1 MAKEKRPKDD
11 LQTVAKSRMAQMPAE
26 TAGGR
31 LDQSLSPGAA
41 RPDRSDRPERPDLA
55 NRRDPGAPQPGQ
67 HSNNQHQHNEFQRN
81 QPRPGQPHEMSGP
94 QSSTEDLPPKPMSRA
109 DKQRNQPRR

>member
-31 LDQSLSPGAA
+31 LDESLPPGAA
-41 RPDRSDRPERPDLA
+41 RPDRSGRPERPDLA
-55 NRRDPGAPQPGQ
+55 PRGDMGSPQP
-67 HSNNQHQHNEFQRN
+67 NQHQHNEHQRN
-81 QPRPGQPHEMSGP
+81 QPRPGQPQANGS
-94 QSSTEDLPPKPMSRA
+94 QLSTEDMPPKPMSRA

>member
-31 LDQSLSPGAA
+31 LDESPPPGAA
-41 RPDRSDRPERPDLA
+41 RPDRSDRPERPDMA
-55 NRRDPGAPQPGQ
+55 TTRDPSAPQ
-67 HSNNQHQHNEFQRN
+67 SNQHN
-81 QPRPGQPHEMSGP
+81 QPRPGQPREMSGS
-94 QSSTEDLPPKPMSRA
+94 QASTADMPPKPMSRA

>member
-11 LQTVAKSRMAQMPAE
+11 LQTMAKSRMAQMPAE

-31 LDQSLSPGAA
+31 LDESPPPGAA
-41 RPDRSDRPERPDLA
+41 RPDRSDRPERPDMA
-55 NRRDPGAPQPGQ
+55 ARRDLNPPQHNQRQSQPGQ
-67 HSNNQHQHNEFQRN
+67 PREMGSPPPSN
-81 QPRPGQPHEMSGP
+81 
-94 QSSTEDLPPKPMSRA
+94 EDMPPKPMSRA

>member
-11 LQTVAKSRMAQMPAE
+11 LQTMAKSRMAQTPAE

-31 LDQSLSPGAA
+31 LDESLPPGAA
-41 RPDRSDRPERPDLA
+41 RPDRSGRPDRPDMA
-55 NRRDPGAPQPGQ
+55 ARRDTSSPR
-67 HSNNQHQHNEFQRN
+67 HNQQ
-81 QPRPGQPHEMSGP
+81 RPGQARETGGP
-94 QSSTEDLPPKPMSRA
+94 QASTEDLPPKPMSRA

>member
-26 TAGGR
+26 TAGGG
-31 LDQSLSPGAA
+31 LDQSQPPGAA
-41 RPDRSDRPERPDLA
+41 RPDRSDRPERPDMP
-55 NRRDPGAPQPGQ
+55 NRRDMGSPQHNQ
-67 HSNNQHQHNEFQRN
+67 HSDN
-81 QPRPGQPHEMSGP
+81 QPRPGQPHETNGS
-94 QSSTEDLPPKPMSRA
+94 QQSTEDMPPKPMSRA

>member
-11 LQTVAKSRMAQMPAE
+11 LQTVAKSRMAHMPAE

-31 LDQSLSPGAA
+31 LDESLPRAAA
-41 RPDRSDRPERPDLA
+41 RPDRSDRPARPDMA
-55 NRRDPGAPQPGQ
+55 TGRDTSSPQP
-67 HSNNQHQHNEFQRN
+67 NQHN
-81 QPRPGQPHEMSGP
+81 QPRPGQPRETSGAKT
-94 QSSTEDLPPKPMSRA
+94 STEDLPPKPMSRA

>member
-11 LQTVAKSRMAQMPAE
+11 LQTVAKSRMAQTPAE

-31 LDQSLSPGAA
+31 LDQSLPPGAA
-41 RPDRSDRPERPDLA
+41 RPDRSDRPERPDMA
-55 NRRDPGAPQPGQ
+55 TRRDTNSPQP
-67 HSNNQHQHNEFQRN
+67 NQHN
-81 QPRPGQPHEMSGP
+81 QPRPGQPREMSGP
-94 QSSTEDLPPKPMSRA
+94 QASTEDMPPKPMSRA

>member
-11 LQTVAKSRMAQMPAE
+11 LQTAAKSRMAQMPAE

-31 LDQSLSPGAA
+31 LDQSLPPGSA
-41 RPDRSDRPERPDLA
+41 RPDRSDRPDAAP
-55 NRRDPGAPQPGQ
+55 RRDPSSP
-67 HSNNQHQHNEFQRN
+67 QHNQQN
-81 QPRPGQPHEMSGP
+81 QPRNGQPHETNGS
-94 QSSTEDLPPKPMSRA
+94 QASTQDLPPKPMSRS

>member
-31 LDQSLSPGAA
+31 LDESLPPGAA
-41 RPDRSDRPERPDLA
+41 RPDRSDRPERPDLTT
-55 NRRDPGAPQPGQ
+55 RRDTRPPQ
-67 HSNNQHQHNEFQRN
+67 SNQHN
-81 QPRPGQPHEMSGP
+81 QPRPGQPREMSGS
-94 QSSTEDLPPKPMSRA
+94 QASTEDLPPKPMSRA

>member
-31 LDQSLSPGAA
+31 LDQSLPPGAA
-41 RPDRSDRPERPDLA
+41 RPDRSERPEPPDMA
-55 NRRDPGAPQPGQ
+55 ARRDPSSPQPNRQ
-67 HSNNQHQHNEFQRN
+67 QRDEHQRN
-81 QPRPGQPHEMSGP
+81 QPRSGQPREANGP
-94 QSSTEDLPPKPMSRA
+94 QASIEDLPPKPMSRA

>member
-11 LQTVAKSRMAQMPAE
+11 LQTVTKSRTAQMPAE

-31 LDQSLSPGAA
+31 LDPSLPPGAA
-41 RPDRSDRPERPDLA
+41 RPDRSGRPERPDLA
-55 NRRDPGAPQPGQ
+55 TTRDPDAPPPGQ
-67 HSNNQHQHNEFQRN
+67 HHEHERN
-81 QPRPGQPHEMSGP
+81 QPRPGQPREMNGS
-94 QSSTEDLPPKPMSRA
+94 QLSTEDLPPKPMSRA

>member
-11 LQTVAKSRMAQMPAE
+11 LQTAAKSRMAQTPAE

-31 LDQSLSPGAA
+31 HDQSLPPGAA
-41 RPDRSDRPERPDLA
+41 RPDRSDRPDRPERPDMA
-55 NRRDPGAPQPGQ
+55 NRRDMSSPQP
-67 HSNNQHQHNEFQRN
+67 NQHT
-81 QPRPGQPHEMSGP
+81 QPRPGQPREMSGS
-94 QSSTEDLPPKPMSRA
+94 QASTEDLPPKPMSRA